1 MNAVLNFP
9 APAAVETPVDALG
22 KLQAQIAALQET
34 EKALKE
40 DLKLQAIGLGLKA
53 GKGGG
58 VRVEGVLFDASVSES
73 DPTQSLDPKLVEAKL
88 REVLG
93 ADNAFFTDPANVKV
107 RAGSITLKVVAK
119 KVG

>member
-9 APAAVETPVDALG
+9 VPAAVETPVDALG

-34 EKALKE
+34 EKTLKEALKLE
-40 DLKLQAIGLGLKA
+40 AIGLGLRA

-73 DPTQSLDPKLVEAKL
+73 DPTQSLDPKAVEAKL

-93 ADNAFFTDPANVKV
+93 ADDVFFTDPANVKV
-107 RAGSITLKVVAK
+107 RAGSITLKVVAR